1 MKISKLKKDSMF
13 LSKLKRTLIS
23 VFLKNENE
31 AFYSFQGGKTLY
43 FNKETFLGWKKD
55 FFNTEMMNYI
65 QERDLAFLFTQN
77 KYLEICK
84 FKNKK
89 FYPKFKMKC
98 SLFNVNSVKVSGSNS
113 TAMVLNDK
121 TIIIINLSSF
131 LIIQKIYC
139 EKFSPNLRSL
149 LITNCTFYGE
159 FNAGILTINGN
170 FFLIDFLKGIVHFK
184 IETETNPYYLGNF
197 LISGTDAVF
206 NNQDKMVI
214 FKSIV

>member
-1 MKISKLKKDSMF
+1 MYQSN
-13 LSKLKRTLIS
+13 LKRTLIS
-23 VFLKNENE
+23 VFLKSKNE

-55 FFNTEMMNYI
+55 FLNNEMMNYI
-65 QERDLAFLFTQN
+65 PDMDLAFLFTQN
-77 KYLEICK
+77 KYLEISK

-98 SLFNVNSVKVSGSNS
+98 SLFNKNAVKVSETKS
-113 TAMVLNDK
+113 TALVLNDK
-121 TIIIINLSSF
+121 TIIVINLNSF

-139 EKFSPNLRSL
+139 EKFGASLKNL

-170 FFLIDFLKGIVHFK
+170 FFLIDFLKGSVHFK
-184 IETETNPYYLGNF
+184 IETENNPYYLGNF
-197 LISGTDAVF
+197 LKISADVVF
-206 NNQDKMVI
+206 NNQDKMII
-214 FKSIV
+214 FKSVC